1 MTIHGFP
8 GGEEIKPEE
17 KVLKGGPPS
26 EPDAEKIPTVVP
38 PAEFAKNVLNAKV
51 IEVLDDPR
59 LREMPTNILGIENGT
74 ILDIHM
80 VLPELDLVGGE
91 GSFTPVFFD
100 GFSVRIGNLDGKA
113 IPLETLIGLINA
125 KKLSIER
132 SIKDPFK

>member
-17 KVLKGGPPS
+17 KVLEGGPPS
-26 EPDAEKIPTVVP
+26 EPDAAKIPTP
-38 PAEFAKNVLNAKV
+38 FSSSEFNKNFLNAKV
-51 IEVLDDPR
+51 MEVLDDPR

-74 ILDIHM
+74 ILDINT

-132 SIKDPFK
+132 SIENPFK